1 VRIAVDAMGGDYAPD
16 QIIAGAVMAQEKLG
30 IEVVLVGDRQLI
42 IDYIQHHYPRHDPLH
57 KVAHSIEIV
66 AAEGHIDMQ
75 EEPLE
80 ALRRKPNSSIALSM
94 NLVKKKEAEAVVSA
108 GHTGAAM
115 AAALL
120 RLGRLPGV
128 DRPAIGALLPTVIPH
143 KPVLLLDVGANV
155 DCRPKFLE
163 QFATMGSIYSRYALG
178 AKEPKVGL
186 LNIGEEACK
195 GNDLALKVYQA
206 LEANSHIH
214 FLGNAEGRDV
224 MTGKFDVI
232 VCDGFMG
239 NVLLKFAEG
248 VGLAAMQILKEEL
261 PRGWW
266 GKIGSSIL
274 RPNLR
279 RVKQRMDYSEYG
291 GALLL
296 GVAGVCVIGH
306 GSAKAI
312 SVFHGIRVAKE
323 AVQNQLLEH
332 LRTEIDAVKALNLR
346 LETSQS
352 IQENPIAKI

>member
-1 VRIAVDAMGGDYAPD
+1 MRIAVDAMGGDYAPKE
-16 QIIAGAVMAQEKLG
+16 IIAGALIAQAKLN
-30 IEVVLVGDRQLI
+30 VDVLLVGDENI
-42 IDYIQHHYPRHDPLH
+42 ISSYLKQHKRDDYDP
-57 KVAHSIEIV
+57 KRVEIV
-66 AAEGHIDMQ
+66 HAEGQIEMH

-80 ALRRKPNSSIALSM
+80 ALRRKPKSSIAVSM
-94 NLVKKKEAEAVVSA
+94 DLVKKKEADAVVAA

-128 DRPAIGALLPTVIPH
+128 DRPAIGALLPTLIPH

-163 QFATMGSIYSRYALG
+163 QFALMGVLYSHYALG
-178 AKEPKVGL
+178 VHEPKLGL

-195 GNDLALKVYQA
+195 GNDLTVKVYQA
-206 LEANSHIH
+206 LEDSQRIEFA
-214 FLGNAEGRDV
+214 GNAEGRDV
-224 MTGKFDVI
+224 VSGKFDVI

-248 VGLAAMQILKEEL
+248 VGLVAMQILKEEL

-266 GKIGSSIL
+266 GKLGVMLMRS
-274 RPNLR
+274 NLKK
-279 RVKQRMDYSEYG
+279 VKQRMDYDEYG

-306 GSAKAI
+306 GSSKASSI
-312 SVFHGIRVAKE
+312 YNAVRVAK
-323 AVQNQLLEH
+323 
-332 LRTEIDAVKALNLR
+332 DAVDNKLLDR
-346 LETSQS
+346 LKE
-352 IQENPIAKI
+352 KIKKEVAVPVADTPDDPPT

>member
-16 QIIAGAVMAQEKLG
+16 QIINGAVIAQEKLG
-30 IEVVLVGDRQLI
+30 IEVILVGDRSLI
-42 IDYIQHHYPRHDPLH
+42 TNYLQRHYPRHDSHH
-57 KVAHSIEIV
+57 KVAHSIEVV
-66 AAEGHIDMQ
+66 AADGHIDMH
-75 EEPLE
+75 EEPIE

-94 NLVKKKEAEAVVSA
+94 NLVKKKEADAVVSA

-128 DRPAIGALLPTVIPH
+128 DRPAIGALLPTVVPH
-143 KPVLLLDVGANV
+143 KPVLILDVGANV

-178 AKEPKVGL
+178 ASEPKVGL
-186 LNIGEEACK
+186 LNIGEEPSK
-195 GNDLALKVYQA
+195 GNDLALKVYQS
-206 LEANSHIH
+206 LEENSHIN

-266 GKIGSSIL
+266 GKIGATIL
-274 RPNLR
+274 RSNLR
-279 RVKQRMDYSEYG
+279 RVKERMDYGEYG

-306 GSAKAI
+306 GSAKAT
-312 SVFHGIRVAKE
+312 SVFHAIRVAKE
-323 AVQNQLLEH
+323 AVHNQLLDH
-332 LRTEIDAVKALNLR
+332 LRSEIDLVRSIKPNP
-346 LETSQS
+346 SS
-352 IQENPIAKI
+352 IQDNSIAKI